1 MVKLM
6 RPTLN
11 EGDRVDVSVTHEV
24 KIGKETSWIKYG
36 VNTAVVTG
44 ETEEQAR
51 VRATS
56 LVSAGVLKVVEDVV
70 ESVQNYNEKRQ

>member
-1 MVKLM
+1 MKVTKKPELA
-6 RPTLN
+6 

-36 VNTAVVTG
+36 VNTSVASG

-51 VRATS
+51 SRATS
-56 LVSAGVLKVVEDVV
+56 LVSAGVLKVVEETVQ
-70 ESVQNYNEKRQ
+70 SVQTYNEERR

>member
-1 MVKLM
+1 MKVAKKPELA
-6 RPTLN
+6 

-36 VNTAVVTG
+36 VNTALMSG

-51 VRATS
+51 ERASS
-56 LVSAGVLKVVEDVV
+56 LVSAGVLKVVEKTVK
-70 ESVQNYNEKRQ
+70 SVQSYNEER